1 MLCPHCQKEH
11 AESERM
17 CPTTGLPI
25 AHRVICPAC
34 GQTARPGARYCAV
47 CGVILSRAQ
56 STIQQVPNPSAG
68 ENSEAI
74 PDSSQ
79 RVTRP
84 SVSLV
89 ELSRRKTQAS
99 RNPKFTSPHAVK
111 QWARQSRAWQLIGYA
126 LLLIVLLAG
135 VAGLYLIWYQ
145 LR

>member
-1 MLCPHCQKEH
+1 MLCLYCQKEH
-11 AESERM
+11 SESERI
-17 CPTTGLPI
+17 CPNTGLPI
-25 AHRVICPAC
+25 ANQVVCPAC

-47 CGVILSRAQ
+47 CGAILSQAQ
-56 STIQQVPNPSAG
+56 STVQQVPKPSAG
-68 ENSEAI
+68 GNSDAI

-84 SVSLV
+84 SVSLF

-99 RNPKFTSPHAVK
+99 RNPEFPSTHAVK

-126 LLLIVLLAG
+126 LLLIVLLVG